1 MCCRGRTTAA
11 SRLRVKDAARWR
23 RRRRR
28 LFYGDMTTLKAPPAL
43 FYGLR
48 WRVIELLG
56 VSARPILVRVHKSA
70 NVGEDRYLR
79 MSRSFLGDPHPE
91 R

>member
-48 WRVIELLG
+48 WRINVGKWEKGVIRTFRNRADT
-56 VSARPILVRVHKSA
+56 SARVRKFA
-70 NVGEDRYLR
+70 NIGEDRDLQR
-79 MSRSFLGDPHPE
+79 G
-91 R
+91 